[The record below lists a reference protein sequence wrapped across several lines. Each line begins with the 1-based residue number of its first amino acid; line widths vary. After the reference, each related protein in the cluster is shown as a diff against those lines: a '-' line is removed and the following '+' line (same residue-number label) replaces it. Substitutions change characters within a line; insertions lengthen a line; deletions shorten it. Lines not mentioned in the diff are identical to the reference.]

1 MRRNINQMS
10 FSNELKKEMK
20 QEVPKEVKERAY
32 QSFTQIHKR
41 ENKKNLK
48 KKLLIT
54 GVAAAIIIPTS
65 TMALN
70 TSYFTQPQL
79 KLNDMITDQVRK
91 YAAAGKSIPLDQ
103 KITDQGITLHLKEML
118 IQEDKILVYYRF
130 EQQDGSI
137 IPYEFNTN
145 GLHIVSS
152 GKEKGKQVARPTYKN
167 EKFNTVSELDFLSN
181 NNLDSYQKDRIGN
194 PNAPDIGMF
203 YLTDAKGKAFETA
216 LAFHDKPEGTVVF
229 EVLQGEK
236 FPNSL
241 TINININR
249 VGKTE
254 GNWITKILVDVEHKS
269 VQKTD
274 MDKNQ

>member
-1 MRRNINQMS
+1 MS

-41 ENKKNLK
+41 ENKKKLK

-70 TSYFTQPQL
+70 NSYFTQPQL

-145 GLHIVSS
+145 GLHIISS
-152 GKEKGKQVARPTYKN
+152 GKEKGKQVASPTYKN
-167 EKFNTVSELDFLSN
+167 EKFNTVSELSFLSN

-203 YLTDAKGKAFETA
+203 YLTDATGKAFETA
-216 LAFHDKPEGTVVF
+216 LAFHDKPEGAVVF

-241 TINININR
+241 TININIDR

-254 GNWITKILVDVEHKS
+254 GNWKNKILVDVEHKS

-274 MDKNQ
+274 MDKDQ